1 MPRPIAK
8 LSSKLMYC
16 LLFAALIGPKPATAG
31 SFQFEI
37 PELLGRYL
45 GEDPTISSPVNVAVD
60 LEREFLHIESASLQ
74 LTGTLVPGL
83 WADLNYPGEFP
94 LPANIFGGFRPEPDV
109 FSIVY
114 VERNIPA
121 EEGPFLFDESFR
133 RLRSA
138 DGSPDFSLWRD
149 GTANFEVSIGTPPM
163 IATTYIIEMPELTI
177 ESASLIIH
185 GEPRLEPL
193 VIESDFNGDGI
204 VDAADLAEWESG
216 FGNQPEFA
224 GDDFLAWQRQ
234 YDAGTS
240 VAGAAQVV
248 PEPASFTGWLL
259 ALLVAARSTSPRCRT
274 RR

>member
-16 LLFAALIGPKPATAG
+16 LLFAALLGPKPAAG
-31 SFQFEI
+31 SFQFDI

-45 GEDPTISSPVNVAVD
+45 GEDPTIPSPVNVAVD
-60 LEREFLHIESASLQ
+60 LKTQFSHIESASLQ
-74 LTGTLVPGL
+74 LTGTLAPGL
-83 WADLNYPGEFP
+83 YADLNFPGTFP
-94 LPANIFGGFRPEPDV
+94 LTANIFGW
-109 FSIVY
+109 FSTGSDPFSSGY
-114 VERNIPA
+114 VESNLPA
-121 EEGPFLFDESFR
+121 EKGPFQFDESFR
-133 RLRSA
+133 VIGISGGPL
-138 DGSPDFSLWRD
+138 DFSSWLD
-149 GTANFEVSIGTPPM
+149 GTASFQLSVGTPPM

-177 ESASLIIH
+177 DSASLIIH

-193 VIESDFNGDGI
+193 VIEGDFNGDGI

-259 ALLVAARSTSPRCRT
+259 ALLVAAGITSPRCRT